1 MDRPHPHNKLSDHG
15 FSLVELL
22 ITIALIAI
30 GLSLSTLAFQQMQN
44 KSRAESQIRQM
55 ATDLSELRLRA
66 MTNKQPSGITLNAN
80 SYVLTAYTSAFAP
93 YSTISQQRPLPG
105 GTVGVK
111 FPLLKSNG
119 TPYSGEQ
126 YEINERGF
134 NVLTGFTVY
143 LGGEG
148 NSGSVD
154 CLTVSI
160 LRINVGK
167 NIGTSTAG
175 VCNDR

>member
-1 MDRPHPHNKLSDHG
+1 MDKPHPHIKLLDQG

-22 ITIALIAI
+22 ITITLIAI
-30 GLSLSTLAFQQMQN
+30 GLSVSTLAFQQMQN
-44 KSRAESQIRQM
+44 KSRAESQVRQM

-80 SYVLTAYTSAFAP
+80 SYVLTAYTSAFTP
-93 YSTISQQRPLPG
+93 YSTIAQQKPLPG

-111 FPLLKSNG
+111 FPLLKADGS
-119 TPYSGEQ
+119 Q
-126 YEINERGF
+126 YTGQQFEINERGF
-134 NVLTGFTVY
+134 NVVTGFTVF
-143 LGGEG
+143 LGGAG
-148 NSGSVD
+148 SSGSVD

-160 LRINVGK
+160 LRVNVGK